1 MSSFNKF
8 DVFVKALAE
17 KNHNLASDALKVYF
31 SNAAPNPSTHH
42 TYNNTSGGTAPAEI
56 SAGFGYVAGGKT
68 ASLVSSTQT
77 NGVYRLILS
86 DPTIWT
92 AVSTTGGTIGPFR
105 YFVLWNSTAASNNL
119 IGWWDYGT
127 SVTLLDGQG
136 FLVDLNQTTGVLTLT

>member
-8 DVFVKALAE
+8 NVFVKALAE
-17 KNHNLASDALKVYF
+17 KNHNLASDVLKVYF
-31 SNAAPNPSTHH
+31 SNAVPSPGVHH
-42 TYNNTSGGTAPAEI
+42 TYSGTLGGTAPVEI

-77 NGVYRLILS
+77 NGLYRLILS
-86 DPTIWT
+86 DPTIW
-92 AVSTTGGTIGPFR
+92 AASGGTIGPFR

-127 SVTLLDGQG
+127 SVTLFNGQG
-136 FLVDLNQTTGVLTLT
+136 FYVNLNQTTGVLTLT

>member
-8 DVFVKALAE
+8 HVFVKALAE
-17 KNHNLASDALKVYF
+17 KNHNLASDVLKVYL
-31 SNAAPNPSTHH
+31 SNAAPNPTGHT
-42 TYNNTSGGTAPAEI
+42 TYNGELGITAPMEI

-68 ASLVSSTQT
+68 ASLVSSTQS

-86 DPTIWT
+86 DPTVWV
-92 AVSTTGGTIGPFR
+92 ASGGGGIGPFR

-127 SVTLLDGQG
+127 SITLLDGQG